1 MWPGA
6 LNSHLLAHTGA
17 LQLSEQDFGRG
28 LAMERIYHKTRSF
41 KDAEEWDILQNV
53 KMTPAE
59 RQAVASEIK
68 KRVYGKEAP
77 DVREAHPRK

>member
-1 MWPGA
+1 
-6 LNSHLLAHTGA
+6 
-17 LQLSEQDFGRG
+17 
-28 LAMERIYHKTRSF
+28 MERTFHKSRSF

-53 KMTPAE
+53 RMTPEE

-77 DVREAHPRK
+77 DVREVHRFRGRRKRRNGVYRHEINEK

>member
-1 MWPGA
+1 MRDCIRIIEAGFRKGA
-6 LNSHLLAHTGA
+6 P
-17 LQLSEQDFGRG
+17 
-28 LAMERIYHKTRSF
+28 AMERTYHKSWSF

-53 KMTPAE
+53 RMTPDE